1 VNARAI
7 IRAIAWERA
16 ARNSDVIGRGR
27 VGVLRR
33 GLVVAIVA
41 GLAGCGGAGDLRLG
55 LSAADAP
62 QTLVLSATVDSTT
75 QRAALTWTS
84 AGSNLSYR
92 IERNGIQVGGASDT
106 QWTDTGLAAGQRDC
120 WQVFAANGFGWQ
132 ARSNEACV
140 SLETTEKGWR
150 IEKLAGGRWPALAI
164 DPTGEVQVCFAS
176 TTGTGISVLRVGTGR
191 TPETLDAAGESQCSI
206 AVDRTGTPHVAFLS
220 AAGLRHA
227 VRGGD
232 GWSVSTVDAQA
243 YRLGERT
250 DGPAL
255 ALDAAGVPRIAYRRI
270 TTSGR
275 PVIAIAIRSAATTG
289 TWKIDPGP
297 VLGRV
302 GPRALVITTDGT
314 SRFVTVDEVE
324 QLSAVWRRTAA
335 GWPQDVTLSPSPTRG
350 DGPPFVLDPS
360 GAPRFAWWQR
370 VGGASAS
377 TAALRW
383 ITASGADWSAETIAT
398 DASLGTR
405 VAVSLAES
413 RPRVASIDASG
424 TVRLH
429 TRGDTEWTLETLSA
443 QGGAAVSV
451 DLSIEASGQVRLV
464 YDRIVEGSVVLAS
477 RLRE

>member
-1 VNARAI
+1 MAV
-7 IRAIAWERA
+7 
-16 ARNSDVIGRGR
+16 
-27 VGVLRR
+27 
-33 GLVVAIVA
+33 IVA
-41 GLAGCGGAGDLRLG
+41 ALAGCGGAGDLRLG

-75 QRAALTWTS
+75 RQASLSWTS
-84 AGSNLSYR
+84 SGSNLSYR
-92 IERNGIQVGGASDT
+92 IERNGTQVGGATDT
-106 QWTDTGLAAGQRDC
+106 RWTDTGLAAGQRYC
-120 WQVFAANGFGWQ
+120 WQVFGANGFGWQ

-150 IEKLAGGRWPALAI
+150 IEKLASGRWPALAI
-164 DPTGEVQVCFAS
+164 DPTGELQVCFAS
-176 TTGTGISVLRVGTGR
+176 TTGTGISVLRVGAGR

-206 AVDRTGTPHVAFLS
+206 AVDRSGTLHVAFLS

-227 VRGGD
+227 VRGTD

-243 YRLGERT
+243 FRGGERT

-255 ALDAAGVPRIAYRRI
+255 ALDPAGVPRIAYRRI
-270 TTSGR
+270 AASGGR
-275 PVIAIAIRSAATTG
+275 PVIAIATRSAATTG

-302 GPRALVITTDGT
+302 GPRALAIAGDGT
-314 SRFVTVDEVE
+314 SRFVTADEVE

-335 GWPQDVTLSPSPTRG
+335 GWPQDITLAPTPTRG

-360 GAPRFAWWQR
+360 GAARFAWWRQVT
-370 VGGASAS
+370 VGAP
-377 TAALRW
+377 AATLVW
-383 ITASGADWSAETIAT
+383 VAASGTDWTAETIAT
-398 DASLGTR
+398 DTALGTR

-413 RPRVASIDASG
+413 RPRVASIDATG

-429 TRGDTEWTLETLSA
+429 TRGDTAWTLETLSA

-451 DLSIEASGQVRLV
+451 DLSIEESGQIRLV
-464 YDRIVEGSVVLAS
+464 YDRLAEGSVVLAS
-477 RLRE
+477 RIRE